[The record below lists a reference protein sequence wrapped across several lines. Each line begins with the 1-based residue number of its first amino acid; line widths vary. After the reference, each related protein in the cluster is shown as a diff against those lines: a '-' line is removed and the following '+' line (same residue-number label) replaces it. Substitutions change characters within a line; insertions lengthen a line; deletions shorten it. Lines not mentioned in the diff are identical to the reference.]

1 MYAAWSLH
9 CEVQATIQICAVY
22 MEERDLDAMR
32 KATFFVCVLAS
43 VLVVVLMMYSQVQ
56 PASPDRLIISSIG
69 VDTAV
74 EMVGMLH
81 DGNMATPSLSPWDDV
96 GWYAAGP
103 RPGEVGS
110 AVIDGHLDRPGGSP
124 AVFWNLRHMHV
135 GDSVMIIDSAGG
147 TERFRVTRIAL
158 YHPRHAPIQKIF
170 GDESGS
176 YLNLITCA
184 GDWIASQHQTTLRLV
199 VYTTLVR

>member
-1 MYAAWSLH
+1 
-9 CEVQATIQICAVY
+9 
-22 MEERDLDAMR
+22 MR
-32 KATFFVCVLAS
+32 KVTCSLCVLALA
-43 VLVVVLMMYSQVQ
+43 LVVVLTMLSQIQ
-56 PASPDRLIISSIG
+56 PANPSRLIISSIG

-74 EMVGMLH
+74 ETVGMLE
-81 DGNMATPSLSPWDDV
+81 DGNMATPSFSPWDDA

-124 AVFWNLRHMHV
+124 AVFWNLRDMHV
-135 GDSVMIIDSAGG
+135 GDRVMITDTVGG
-147 TERFRVTRIAL
+147 TKRFRVTRIAL
-158 YHPRHAPIQKIF
+158 YHPQQAPLQKIF
-170 GDESGS
+170 GDKSGS

-184 GDWIASQHQTTLRLV
+184 GDWIVSQHQTALRLV

>member
-1 MYAAWSLH
+1 
-9 CEVQATIQICAVY
+9 
-22 MEERDLDAMR
+22 MR
-32 KATFFVCVLAS
+32 KVICFLCVLALA
-43 VLVVVLMMYSQVQ
+43 LVVVQTMHSQVQ
-56 PASPDRLIISSIG
+56 SASPYRLIISSIG

-74 EMVGMLH
+74 EMVGVLH
-81 DGNMATPSLSPWDDV
+81 DGNLATPSLSPWDDV

-103 RPGEVGS
+103 QPGEVGS

-124 AVFWNLRHMHV
+124 AVFWNLRDLHV
-135 GDSVMIIDSAGG
+135 GDSVMLMDTAGG

-158 YHPRHAPIQKIF
+158 YHPQQAPIQKIF

-184 GDWIASQHQTTLRLV
+184 GDWIVSQHQTAWRLV

>member
-1 MYAAWSLH
+1 
-9 CEVQATIQICAVY
+9 
-22 MEERDLDAMR
+22 MR
-32 KATFFVCVLAS
+32 KVICFLCVLAS
-43 VLVVVLMMYSQVQ
+43 VLVVVLMMHSQDQ
-56 PASPDRLIISSIG
+56 PTSPNRLIISSIG

-74 EMVGMLH
+74 ETVGMLH
-81 DGNMATPSLSPWDDV
+81 DGNLATPSLSPWDDV

-135 GDSVMIIDSAGG
+135 GDSVMIIDAAGG

-158 YHPRHAPIQKIF
+158 YHPRHAPIQEIF

-184 GDWIASQHQTTLRLV
+184 GDWIASQHQTALRLV
-199 VYTTLVR
+199 VYTTLVQ

>member
-1 MYAAWSLH
+1 MHW
-9 CEVQATIQICAVY
+9 
-22 MEERDLDAMR
+22 
-32 KATFFVCVLAS
+32 
-43 VLVVVLMMYSQVQ
+43 QVQ
-56 PASPDRLIISSIG
+56 QAGPNRLIIPSIG

-74 EMVGMLH
+74 EMVSVLH
-81 DGNMATPSLSPWDDV
+81 DGNLATPSLNPWDNV

-124 AVFWNLRHMHV
+124 AVFWNLRNIHV
-135 GDSVMIIDSAGG
+135 GDSVMITDAAWG

-158 YHPRHAPIQKIF
+158 YHPRQAPIRKIF

-184 GDWIASQHQTTLRLV
+184 GDWIASQHQTALRLV

>member
-1 MYAAWSLH
+1 
-9 CEVQATIQICAVY
+9 
-22 MEERDLDAMR
+22 MR
-32 KATFFVCVLAS
+32 KVTYSLCVLALA
-43 VLVVVLMMYSQVQ
+43 LVVVLTMHLQIQSAN
-56 PASPDRLIISSIG
+56 PSRLIISSIG

-74 EMVGMLH
+74 EMVGILH
-81 DGNMATPSLSPWDDV
+81 DGNLATPSLRPWDDV

-124 AVFWNLRHMHV
+124 AVFWNLRDLQV
-135 GDSVMIIDSAGG
+135 GDSVMITDTAWG
-147 TERFRVTRIAL
+147 TERFRVRRLAL
-158 YHPRHAPIQKIF
+158 YHARQVPIQKIF

-184 GDWIASQHQTTLRLV
+184 GDWIASEHQTALRLV
-199 VYTTLVR
+199 VYTTVVR

>member
-1 MYAAWSLH
+1 
-9 CEVQATIQICAVY
+9 
-22 MEERDLDAMR
+22 MEERYLDAMR
-32 KATFFVCVLAS
+32 KVTCSLCILA
-43 VLVVVLMMYSQVQ
+43 LALAVVLTMHSQIQ
-56 PASPDRLIISSIG
+56 PANPSRLIISSIG
-69 VDTAV
+69 VDTTV

-81 DGNMATPSLSPWDDV
+81 DGNLATPSLSPWDDA

-124 AVFWNLRHMHV
+124 AVFWNLRYMHV
-135 GDSVMIIDSAGG
+135 GDRVMITDTAWG

-158 YHPRHAPIQKIF
+158 YHPRQAPIQEIF

>member
-1 MYAAWSLH
+1 
-9 CEVQATIQICAVY
+9 
-22 MEERDLDAMR
+22 MR
-32 KATFFVCVLAS
+32 KVICFFCVLAL
-43 VLVVVLMMYSQVQ
+43 VLVLVQTMHWQVQ
-56 PASPDRLIISSIG
+56 QPGPNRLVIPSIG

-74 EMVGMLH
+74 EMVGVLH
-81 DGNMATPSLSPWDDV
+81 DGNLATPSLNPWDDV

-124 AVFWNLRHMHV
+124 AVFWNLRGIHV
-135 GDSVMIIDSAGG
+135 GDSVTITDTAWG
-147 TERFRVTRIAL
+147 TERFRVTRIAW
-158 YHPRHAPIQKIF
+158 YHPGQAPIQKIF
-170 GDESGS
+170 GDESGA

-184 GDWIASQHQTTLRLV
+184 GDWIASQHQTALRLV

>member
-1 MYAAWSLH
+1 MYAAWSLR
-9 CEVQATIQICAVY
+9 CEAQASIQICAAY

-32 KATFFVCVLAS
+32 KVTCYLCVLALA
-43 VLVVVLMMYSQVQ
+43 LVVVLTMHSQFQ
-56 PASPDRLIISSIG
+56 PVNPNRLIISSIG

-81 DGNMATPSLSPWDDV
+81 DGSLATPSHSPWDDV

-124 AVFWNLRHMHV
+124 AVFWNLRYMHV
-135 GDSVMIIDSAGG
+135 GDSVMITDTARG

-158 YHPRHAPIQKIF
+158 YHPRQAPIQEIF

-184 GDWIASQHQTTLRLV
+184 GDWIASQHQTALRLV
-199 VYTTLVR
+199 VYTILVR

>member
-1 MYAAWSLH
+1 
-9 CEVQATIQICAVY
+9 VRKVICF
-22 MEERDLDAMR
+22 L
-32 KATFFVCVLAS
+32 CVLAIA
-43 VLVVVLMMYSQVQ
+43 LVVVQNMHLQVQ
-56 PASPDRLIISSIG
+56 PAGPYRLIIPSIG
-69 VDTAV
+69 VDTDV
-74 EMVGMLH
+74 EMVGVLH
-81 DGNMATPSLSPWDDV
+81 DGNLATPSLNPWDDV

-124 AVFWNLRHMHV
+124 AVFWNLRDLHV
-135 GDSVMIIDSAGG
+135 GDSVMLMDTAGS
-147 TERFRVTRIAL
+147 TVRFRVTRISL
-158 YHPRHAPIQKIF
+158 YLPRQAPVHQIF

-184 GDWIASQHQTTLRLV
+184 GDWIASQHQTALRLV